1 VSRANSRR
9 ARGIYILRDKPWRS
23 RHALREGGFHM
34 FNTAAAN
41 AALEANFAQWVRDL
55 QPKVIKLTEDGA
67 VLDIPI
73 TDQIT
78 RVGGIVSGQ
87 ALSALADTAMVIAC
101 ASHLGEFTPVA
112 TTNLETRFLRPGSG
126 DKVRCEAEV
135 IRAGKALI
143 FAEAKLIAYPL
154 EKQIAQASATF
165 FKA

>member
-1 VSRANSRR
+1 
-9 ARGIYILRDKPWRS
+9 
-23 RHALREGGFHM
+23 M